1 MTRDF
6 DRRQLLGLL
15 GGTVLFAACKGTGD
29 GAQQSASTTAPSGT
43 APSGSAPNTA
53 ASSSTADCTLT
64 PSQTEGPYYL
74 DIDKVRRDIREGR
87 PGTPLVVALKVQAA
101 DCKPLAGAA
110 VDIWHC
116 DATGDY
122 SGDGATFM
130 RGTQV
135 TDADG
140 NAEFLTVYPGWYR
153 GRTVH
158 IHAKVHIDSR
168 SELTTQLYFDD
179 AVSDAVY
186 ATAPYNDR
194 GRRSTRNTNDTISRG
209 GPQLNLSKDG
219 DGYRGALTIG
229 VRA

>member
-1 MTRDF
+1 MTRDL
-6 DRRQLLGLL
+6 DRRQVLGLL
-15 GGTVLFAACKGTGD
+15 GGAVLFAACSGKGDDAEPRAG
-29 GAQQSASTTAPSGT
+29 
-43 APSGSAPNTA
+43 N
-53 ASSSTADCTLT
+53 ADCVLT
-64 PSQTEGPYYL
+64 PSQAEGPFYV
-74 DIDKVRRDIREGR
+74 DAHKVRRDIREGR
-87 PGTPLVVALKVQAA
+87 PGTPLVVALKVQSA

-122 SGDGATFM
+122 SGGGATFM

-140 NAEFLTVYPGWYR
+140 HVEFLTVYPGWYQ

-158 IHAKVHIDSR
+158 IHAKVHLDRR

-186 ATAPYNDR
+186 ATAPYNQR
-194 GRRSTRNTNDTISRG
+194 GRRSTRNTNDNISRG
-209 GPQLNLSKDG
+209 GPKLNLTKDG